1 MAQWGGTLYQGDPA
15 ENMSLAPTSP
25 TQTTVAS
32 TSGRPRTLWGSCWSA
47 AMPAGAAD
55 ASSTADIS
63 GCVQNP
69 GSFVC
74 KWTAGGPVGG
84 RICTVQILGLGIA
97 LPPVPPGQAAAQP
110 LPPENQRTVEWYASH
125 PSERAQVRR
134 ICLNDPG
141 HLAMSPDCI
150 NAKRGDLSAAAGKV
164 GGSSRSNSDVD
175 VSDPET
181 PEYWTRRPG
190 DRAFKL
196 AYCARM
202 TPEAAA
208 RATCGPA
215 QQSLHLEQRG
225 NSRR

>member
-1 MAQWGGTLYQGDPA
+1 M
-15 ENMSLAPTSP
+15 
-25 TQTTVAS
+25 
-32 TSGRPRTLWGSCWSA
+32 
-47 AMPAGAAD
+47 
-55 ASSTADIS
+55 
-63 GCVQNP
+63 
-69 GSFVC
+69 
-74 KWTAGGPVGG
+74 
-84 RICTVQILGLGIA
+84 QILGLGIA
-97 LPPVPPGQAAAQP
+97 LSLLSVPGQAAAQP

-150 NAKRGDLSAAAGKV
+150 NAKRGDLSAAAGN
-164 GGSSRSNSDVD
+164 GGRSSSRSNSDVD

-190 DRAFKL
+190 DRALKL

-215 QQSLHLEQRG
+215 QQSLLLEQRG